1 MAELSSCCT
10 SRRTV
15 LRTVGAAALG
25 APLLA
30 SCGDGSGPSSTVG
43 PDGSVTVQAGDV
55 PVGESR
61 YVAEARLVVSRPTE
75 QEVFAFDSTCP
86 HSGCA
91 VSDQDGADLLCPCHG
106 STFDARTGAVLGGP
120 ATTGLTAR
128 AARLQD
134 DQIVISG

>member
-1 MAELSSCCT
+1 M
-10 SRRTV
+10 
-15 LRTVGAAALG
+15 
-25 APLLA
+25 P
-30 SCGDGSGPSSTVG
+30 
-43 PDGSVTVQAGDV
+43 AGEV
-55 PVGESR
+55 PVGGSR
-61 YVAEARLVVSRPTE
+61 YVADARLVVSRPTE
-75 QEVFAFDSTCP
+75 QEVVAFDSTCP

-106 STFDARTGAVLGGP
+106 STFDARTGAVLSGP